1 MLQAAS
7 TTRYS
12 PAIVPWTDS
21 LRRLLSKHSK
31 ETLLSV
37 VEEWFR
43 HTDTLPHGKADDD
56 EDDGDEQIIEVGT
69 LADYEALR
77 QSQVHNVANRI
88 ITMDWPKGLTHDQ
101 IAMLDLVWL
110 QNRYLTGRTWRVWR
124 LKSDEHRPDLHVHME
139 PAELQTRMR
148 RHFTAYFSRC
158 HIYVSACT
166 LHPSTR
172 EETPTIWIR
181 ISFYDTSPSIP
192 SNSSNIYLVQFPGSD
207 TILCGSNIR
216 PDVKQFVL
224 QVLVE
229 TFNAASLWEQD
240 LKSKH
245 ISSLYQLTLYRDA
258 QGPWSQYRLN
268 EVDANPLAPPSKW
281 PTLEQNK
288 YVSGREASRRIQ
300 PLASSAVNER
310 LKVVKSKFGNSQL
323 VGPERLFVKI
333 RMPLHGLPDDRLW
346 DCKLRF
352 DGKNVAEGLKQLLAK
367 GAIDAPTMPE
377 WLADI
382 SSTTTNTITITPEGL
397 EDQDS

>member
-1 MLQAAS
+1 MLQAGS
-7 TTRYS
+7 TTRHQ
-12 PAIVPWTDS
+12 PIIVPWTDS
-21 LRRLLSKHSK
+21 LRRLLGKHSK
-31 ETLLSV
+31 ETLLTV

-43 HTDTLPHGKADDD
+43 HADTLPHGKADDD
-56 EDDGDEQIIEVGT
+56 DEGQGVEVST

-88 ITMDWPKGLTHDQ
+88 IIMDWPKGLTHNQ
-101 IAMLDLVWL
+101 IAVLDLVWL
-110 QNRYLTGRTWRVWR
+110 QNRYLTGRTWKVWR
-124 LKSDEHRPDLHVHME
+124 LKSDENRPDLHVHME
-139 PAELQTRMR
+139 PAELQKRMR
-148 RHFTAYFSRC
+148 RHFTTYFSRC
-158 HIYVSACT
+158 HIFASAST
-166 LHPSTR
+166 LHPNSR
-172 EETPTIWIR
+172 EETPTVWIR
-181 ISFYDTSPSIP
+181 ISFYDTSPNIP
-192 SNSSNIYLVQFPGSD
+192 TNSSNIYLVHFPGSD

-281 PTLEQNK
+281 PSLDQKK
-288 YVSGREASRRIQ
+288 YINGREASRRIQ
-300 PLASSAVNER
+300 PLDSSVVNER
-310 LKVVKSKFGNSQL
+310 YKKVTTKFGNDPL
-323 VGPERLFVKI
+323 IGPERFNVKI
-333 RMPLHGLPDDRLW
+333 RMPLMTANDDKLW

-352 DGKNVAEGLKQLLAK
+352 DGKNVAEGLKQLLAR
-367 GAIDAPTMPE
+367 GVIDPSTMPE

-382 SSTTTNTITITPEGL
+382 SSASTNSITITPQGL
-397 EDQDS
+397 EDEELA